1 MWKEWGNTTKVRTRC
16 GKQKSELTILG
27 QWLVWHCQ
35 LGSVTG
41 HTRVCFSVF
50 ENLPHLAKFRDFMGA
65 ISNEIL
71 ETLLNLGATE
81 VMAFPLWPLPS
92 EVSVSTHQEGSGETV
107 MGMNSQMAA
116 PAQGHT
122 STGFSAE

>member
-1 MWKEWGNTTKVRTRC
+1 
-16 GKQKSELTILG
+16 
-27 QWLVWHCQ
+27 
-35 LGSVTG
+35 
-41 HTRVCFSVF
+41 
-50 ENLPHLAKFRDFMGA
+50 MGA